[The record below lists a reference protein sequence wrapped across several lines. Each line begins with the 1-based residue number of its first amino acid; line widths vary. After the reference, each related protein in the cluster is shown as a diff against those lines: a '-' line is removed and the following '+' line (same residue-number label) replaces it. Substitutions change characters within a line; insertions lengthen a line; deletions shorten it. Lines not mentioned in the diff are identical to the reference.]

1 MIWHFFLC
9 CQCTVFLPKWL
20 RYTRHLR
27 KAMHHPVKQGYKCKN
42 KNYDILLSQLCCKCM
57 KSNNNINNNKDF
69 YSAIS
74 IGSWHFT
81 TEYFKLKI
89 LEIKKIYINN
99 KKQIY
104 EKYKLKLKIKK
115 LKFCQFLCIWLCGL
129 SILAVILIKGN
140 EKRSCK
146 W

>member
-1 MIWHFFLC
+1 M
-9 CQCTVFLPKWL
+9 
-20 RYTRHLR
+20 
-27 KAMHHPVKQGYKCKN
+27 GYWS
-42 KNYDILLSQLCCKCM
+42 LAF
-57 KSNNNINNNKDF
+57 NNNNNNNNNNNKDF

-74 IGSWHFT
+74 VGSWHFT

-104 EKYKLKLKIKK
+104 EKYKIKLKIKK